1 MKAKLLN
8 PLQDLMNELVS
19 HSCDMIALNCN
30 STCYP
35 ILKEW
40 FQNTVIMYSLTV
52 ATGNDTYI
60 KTAKSIFD
68 THIVSECENK
78 THCSNVSPLLG
89 DMIDLLTA

>member
-8 PLQDLMNELVS
+8 PLQDLMDKLVS
-19 HSCDMIALNCN
+19 HSCDMFAQNCN

-35 ILKEW
+35 ILKDW

-68 THIVSECENK
+68 THIKPQCEFNS
-78 THCSNVSPLLG
+78 HCDSISSLLAE
-89 DMIDLLTA
+89 MIALLTA